1 MRAFWWFEDDAIA
14 GMARPGFNA
23 FHWFDLPFDEAA
35 LMGWVGLHS
44 TGTADLAHFREHLKS
59 YVPKVH
65 KFYRLTDEEAY
76 GLMRIFETPEGI
88 ADVLSR
94 LAKRTHILETFTL
107 EGDRLH
113 LKLSEEHLARE
124 IDFLKSQ
131 GIDRI
136 VSLTEKHHGAETLRD
151 HFGLHHISVNDLSA
165 PTLEQVHEFADVLA
179 SAKAARE
186 RLAVH
191 CLAGIGRTSTMIM
204 AGHIVLGGSLEDLQ
218 KRLSERN
225 PKFAFT
231 GPQSEFVRSVRPRS
245 S

>member
-65 KFYRLTDEEAY
+65 KFYRLTSDEAHA
-76 GLMRIFETPEGI
+76 LMKIFETPHGI

-94 LAKRTHILETFTL
+94 LAKRTHILESYAL
-107 EGDRLH
+107 EGDRIH
-113 LKLSEEHLARE
+113 LKLSDEHLARE
-124 IDFLKSQ
+124 IAFLKGQ
-131 GIDRI
+131 GINRI
-136 VSLTEKHHGAETLRD
+136 VSLTEKHHAADTLEG
-151 HFGLHHISVNDLSA
+151 HFGLHHISVNDLAA
-165 PTLEQVHEFADVLA
+165 PSVEQVHEFADLLA
-179 SAKAARE
+179 RARASGD

-191 CLAGIGRTSTMIM
+191 CLAGIGRTSTMLM
-204 AGHIVLGGSLEDLQ
+204 AGHIVLGGNLEDLQ
-218 KRLSERN
+218 RRLTERN

-231 GPQSEFVRSVRPRS
+231 GPQSEFVRSIKPRLS
-245 S
+245 